1 MASRPGLTPAIAA
14 DVEQSC
20 FCFAAQKAA
29 RAIGRRYDAA
39 LRPTG
44 LSNWQFTLLLMLVR
58 DAAPT
63 IGALAQH
70 LATDRT
76 TVTANLKPLERRG
89 LLAIEADADDRRI
102 RRIVLTQAGRALLA
116 EAYPLW
122 EAAQADC
129 AAQLGPIDRDGF
141 RGAARALS
149 AERSGEG

>member
-1 MASRPGLTPAIAA
+1 MASRPDLTPTIAA
-14 DVEQSC
+14 DVEQAC

-89 LLAIEADADDRRI
+89 LLAIEPDADDRRI
-102 RRIVLTQAGRALLA
+102 RRIALTQAGRALLA

-122 EAAQADC
+122 EAAQAAC
-129 AAQLGPIDRDGF
+129 AARLGPIDRDGF
-141 RGAARALS
+141 RAAVRALS